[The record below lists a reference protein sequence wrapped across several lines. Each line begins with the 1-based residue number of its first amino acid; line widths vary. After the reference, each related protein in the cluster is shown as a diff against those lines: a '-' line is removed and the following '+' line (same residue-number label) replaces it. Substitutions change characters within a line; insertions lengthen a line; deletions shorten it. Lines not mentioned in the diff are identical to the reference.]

1 MTRKGCYGAVQAK
14 TVAPDQGGSRP
25 IPVSC
30 RRPGPVAALRLR
42 RTMNMQSVQSPG
54 HLSILVVDDDRAVRE
69 SLKFSLVIEGFAVRT
84 YADAEQILAE
94 PRLPKFDCLIVDQN
108 MPGMNGLDLVSELR
122 TRHGE
127 TPAILITSYPDQFL
141 RDRAATAHIP
151 IIEKPLM
158 NSLLDHLQRIVS
170 HAAIAPA

>member
-1 MTRKGCYGAVQAK
+1 
-14 TVAPDQGGSRP
+14 
-25 IPVSC
+25 
-30 RRPGPVAALRLR
+30 
-42 RTMNMQSVQSPG
+42 MNTQFEQSPG
-54 HLSILVVDDDRAVRE
+54 HPSILIVDDDRAVRE
-69 SLKFSLVIEGFAVRT
+69 SLKFSLAVEGFAVRV
-84 YADAEQILAE
+84 YKDAEQILAE

-141 RDRAATAHIP
+141 RDRAASAHVP

-158 NSLLDHLQRIVS
+158 NSLLEHLRRMVS
-170 HAAIAPA
+170 QAAIAPA